1 MILSPDGTKSEP
13 PADSQIS
20 ISNKHE
26 EISDPMSKDTDSDDP
41 FKFSFFKDVSDRL
54 SNSTRTLLIASK
66 THEEIGSTEPKE
78 ADSTTLAPI
87 DDDPS
92 SIRNRTRT
100 LLPIQTYS
108 LLTQAKTSLG

>member
-1 MILSPDGTKSEP
+1 MILIPDSTKSDEP

-20 ISNKHE
+20 ISKKHE
-26 EISDPMSKDTDSDDP
+26 EISDAKDTDSDDP
-41 FKFSFFKDVSDRL
+41 FKFSFFKNVSDRL
-54 SNSTRTLLIASK
+54 RNRTRTLFTTSK

-78 ADSTTLAPI
+78 AESTMPPI
-87 DDDPS
+87 VDDPS